1 MKQKITAD
9 DYINYMSRKLSI
21 YQNRGLIIEYDD
33 LFLFDYVSFYFIMLV
48 YFIKINVSF
57 YLIMLVYFI
66 KINERDIYG

>member
-33 LFLFDYVSFYFIMLV
+33 LFLFDYVSFY
-48 YFIKINVSF
+48 
-57 YLIMLVYFI
+57 LIMLVYFI

>member
-21 YQNRGLIIEYDD
+21 YKNRGLIIEYDD
-33 LFLFDYVSFYFIMLV
+33 LFLFDY
-48 YFIKINVSF
+48 VSF